1 MIRRQTC
8 ANEHVPTTS
17 LKDGKRVWLD
27 AAQTEACGCWM
38 ARHTVVVVVLLS
50 EAHVQRIGLVKPTGV
65 LPFMAAIAAAACA
78 THQRRIT

>member
-8 ANEHVPTTS
+8 ANENVQTIS
-17 LKDGKRVWLD
+17 LKHEKRVCLD

-38 ARHTVVVVVLLS
+38 ARHTVVVVVRLS
-50 EAHVQRIGLVKPTGV
+50 EAHVQRMGLVNPTGV

-78 THQRRIT
+78 TDQSRIT